1 MLELLSL
8 GNLFLSQV
16 SGLHEWFMSKPLDW
30 LADPGYWEGL
40 EAWFPLVSPL
50 AELTVAH
57 ILLGVGITT
66 ILSLKVV
73 KFILDCI
80 PFV

>member
-1 MLELLSL
+1 MTELVSL
-8 GNLFLSQV
+8 GNLLLAQV
-16 SGLHEWFMSKPLDW
+16 NQLHEWFMSKPLDW
-30 LADPGYWEGL
+30 VGDPAYWEGL
-40 EAWFPLVSPL
+40 EEWFPLVSPL
-50 AELTVAH
+50 ADLTVAH

-66 ILSLKVV
+66 ILSLKVI